1 MNWFITIVSTF
12 MIAVGGIYIF
22 RPEWAKKW
30 DRSVRRYPTTDSVYK
45 LMGFILLISGVISLV
60 LFNYLAMK
68 KK

>member
-1 MNWFITIVSTF
+1 

-30 DRSVRRYPTTDSVYK
+30 DISVRRYPATESVYK
-45 LMGFILLISGVISLV
+45 LMGFILLISGIIYLI

-68 KK
+68 KN